1 MNLEELKK
9 KMDEEHYIYD
19 DTLSTVLYVALQ
31 LGRPLLIEGAAGVG
45 KTEVAKVMAAALD
58 RELVRLQCYEGLDES
73 KALYEWNYQKQ
84 LLSIQVNMNAQDRE
98 ALTRSLFSDEYLLER
113 PLLKSIRSE
122 KPVVLLID
130 EIDKADEEFEAFLLE
145 LLSEMQ
151 VTIPEVGT
159 IRANSV
165 PFVVLTSNRA
175 RPLSEA
181 LRRRCAYLYIEY
193 PDMEKELAI
202 LRAKLPHVDDR
213 LCAQVALA
221 VQKLRSNEVILKKP
235 SIAETLDWAAAL
247 DALGIRELTP
257 DALRKTAGFVLKN
270 NEDMAALARQTADKL
285 DAMGIKFKVVN
296 VVDLVKLQSAKENN
310 EALSDEEFAELFTE
324 DKPVLFAY
332 HSYARDVRGLIYDR
346 PNHDNFNVH
355 GYEEQGS
362 TTTPYDMVRVNNID
376 RYELQAEALRM
387 IDADKYADKI
397 NELEAFRQEAFQFAV
412 DNGYDHPDYT
422 DWVYSGVNTN
432 KQGAVSATA
441 ATAGDNE

>member
-1 MNLEELKK
+1 MDLTTLKQ
-9 KMDEEHYIYD
+9 KMDEAHYIYD
-19 DTLSTVLYVALQ
+19 DTLATVLAVALQ

-45 KTEVAKVMAAALD
+45 KTEIAKVMASALD
-58 RELVRLQCYEGLDES
+58 RDLVRLQCYEGLDES

-84 LLSIQVNMNAQDRE
+84 LLSIQVNMGKKDSDE
-98 ALTRSLFSDEYLLER
+98 LTKSLFSDEYLLER
-113 PLLKSIRSE
+113 PLLQSIRSE

-159 IRANSV
+159 IKAKTV

-181 LRRRCAYLYIEY
+181 LRRRCAYLYIQY

-221 VQKLRSNEVILKKP
+221 VQKLRSNEAILKKP

-257 DALRKTAGFVLKN
+257 DALRQTAGFVLKN
-270 NEDMAALARQTADKL
+270 NDDMAVLEEL
-285 DAMGIKFKVVN
+285 DPQEHTHECHCGG
-296 VVDLVKLQSAKENN
+296 
-310 EALSDEEFAELFTE
+310 
-324 DKPVLFAY
+324 
-332 HSYARDVRGLIYDR
+332 HCGG
-346 PNHDNFNVH
+346 HHH
-355 GYEEQGS
+355 G
-362 TTTPYDMVRVNNID
+362 
-376 RYELQAEALRM
+376 
-387 IDADKYADKI
+387 
-397 NELEAFRQEAFQFAV
+397 
-412 DNGYDHPDYT
+412 
-422 DWVYSGVNTN
+422 
-432 KQGAVSATA
+432 
-441 ATAGDNE
+441 

>member
-1 MNLEELKK
+1 MELELLKK
-9 KMDEEHYIYD
+9 KMDEARYVYD
-19 DTLSTVLYVALQ
+19 DTLATVLYVALK

-45 KTEVAKVMAAALD
+45 KTEVAKVMASALG
-58 RELVRLQCYEGLDES
+58 RELVRMQCYEGLDES

-84 LLSIQVNMNAQDRE
+84 LLSIQVNMNETDKD

-122 KPVVLLID
+122 KEVVLLID

-151 VTIPEVGT
+151 VSIPEVGT
-159 IRANSV
+159 VKARSI

-193 PDMEKELAI
+193 PDMKKELAI

-221 VQKLRSNEVILKKP
+221 VQKLRANETILKKP

-257 DALRKTAGFVLKN
+257 DALRQTAGFVLKN
-270 NEDMAALARQTADKL
+270 NEDIAAMDL
-285 DAMGIKFKVVN
+285 D
-296 VVDLVKLQSAKENN
+296 Q
-310 EALSDEEFAELFTE
+310 EEE
-324 DKPVLFAY
+324 P
-332 HSYARDVRGLIYDR
+332 
-346 PNHDNFNVH
+346 HDCNCGGH
-355 GYEEQGS
+355 CGGHHH
-362 TTTPYDMVRVNNID
+362 D
-376 RYELQAEALRM
+376 
-387 IDADKYADKI
+387 
-397 NELEAFRQEAFQFAV
+397 
-412 DNGYDHPDYT
+412 
-422 DWVYSGVNTN
+422 
-432 KQGAVSATA
+432 
-441 ATAGDNE
+441 

>member
-1 MNLEELKK
+1 MNLAELKN
-9 KMDEEHYIYD
+9 KMDQAHYIYD
-19 DTLSTVLYVALQ
+19 DTLATVLAVALE

-45 KTEVAKVMAAALD
+45 KTEIAKVMASALD

-84 LLSIQVNMNAQDRE
+84 LLSIQVNMASQDRE
-98 ALTRSLFSDEYLLER
+98 SLTQSLFTDAYLLER

-159 IRANSV
+159 IRAKTI
-165 PFVVLTSNRA
+165 PFVILTSNRA

-181 LRRRCAYLYIEY
+181 LRRRCAYLYIQY

-221 VQKLRSNEVILKKP
+221 VQKLRSNETILKKP

-257 DALRKTAGFVLKN
+257 DALRSTAGFILKN
-270 NEDMAALARQTADKL
+270 SEDLAALQE
-285 DAMGIKFKVVN
+285 M
-296 VVDLVKLQSAKENN
+296 
-310 EALSDEEFAELFTE
+310 EEEGHHCACGGNCGE
-324 DKPVLFAY
+324 
-332 HSYARDVRGLIYDR
+332 HS
-346 PNHDNFNVH
+346 H
-355 GYEEQGS
+355 G
-362 TTTPYDMVRVNNID
+362 
-376 RYELQAEALRM
+376 
-387 IDADKYADKI
+387 
-397 NELEAFRQEAFQFAV
+397 
-412 DNGYDHPDYT
+412 
-422 DWVYSGVNTN
+422 
-432 KQGAVSATA
+432 
-441 ATAGDNE
+441 

>member
-1 MNLEELKK
+1 MNLEELKR
-9 KMDEEHYIYD
+9 KMDKEHYIYD

-122 KPVVLLID
+122 KPVVLLVD

-221 VQKLRSNEVILKKP
+221 VQKLRSNEAILKKP

-270 NEDMAALARQTADKL
+270 NEDMAVL
-285 DAMGIKFKVVN
+285 DAEEMGGC
-296 VVDLVKLQSAKENN
+296 DCGGCEG
-310 EALSDEEFAELFTE
+310 
-324 DKPVLFAY
+324 
-332 HSYARDVRGLIYDR
+332 H
-346 PNHDNFNVH
+346 HH
-355 GYEEQGS
+355 G
-362 TTTPYDMVRVNNID
+362 
-376 RYELQAEALRM
+376 
-387 IDADKYADKI
+387 
-397 NELEAFRQEAFQFAV
+397 
-412 DNGYDHPDYT
+412 
-422 DWVYSGVNTN
+422 
-432 KQGAVSATA
+432 
-441 ATAGDNE
+441 

>member
-1 MNLEELKK
+1 MTFEELKQ
-9 KMDEEHYIYD
+9 KMDEAHYIYD
-19 DTLSTVLYVALQ
+19 ETLATVLYVSLS

-45 KTEVAKVMAAALD
+45 KTEIAKVMAYALD
-58 RELVRLQCYEGLDES
+58 RDLVRMQCYEGLDES

-84 LLSIQVNMNAQDRE
+84 LLSIQVNMNTQDKD
-98 ALTRSLFSDEYLLER
+98 ALTKSLFSDEYLLER
-113 PLLKSIRSE
+113 PLLQSIRSE

-151 VTIPEVGT
+151 VSIPEVGT
-159 IRANSV
+159 VKAKSI

-221 VQKLRSNEVILKKP
+221 VQKLRSSESILKKP

-257 DALRKTAGFVLKN
+257 DALRQTAGFVLKN
-270 NEDMAALARQTADKL
+270 HEDIASIEEETV
-285 DAMGIKFKVVN
+285 DACAGCGG
-296 VVDLVKLQSAKENN
+296 
-310 EALSDEEFAELFTE
+310 
-324 DKPVLFAY
+324 
-332 HSYARDVRGLIYDR
+332 H
-346 PNHDNFNVH
+346 HH
-355 GYEEQGS
+355 G
-362 TTTPYDMVRVNNID
+362 
-376 RYELQAEALRM
+376 
-387 IDADKYADKI
+387 
-397 NELEAFRQEAFQFAV
+397 
-412 DNGYDHPDYT
+412 
-422 DWVYSGVNTN
+422 
-432 KQGAVSATA
+432 
-441 ATAGDNE
+441 

>member
-1 MNLEELKK
+1 MDLNMLKQ
-9 KMDEEHYIYD
+9 KMDQCNYIYD
-19 DTLSTVLYVALQ
+19 DTLATVLAVSLA

-45 KTEVAKVMAAALD
+45 KTEIAKVMAAALD
-58 RELVRLQCYEGLDES
+58 RHLVRLQCYEGLDES

-84 LLSIQVNMNAQDRE
+84 LLSIQVNMGKQDSDE
-98 ALTRSLFSDEYLLER
+98 LTKSLFGDEFLLER

-151 VTIPEVGT
+151 VSIPEVGT
-159 IRANSV
+159 VRAKSI

-181 LRRRCAYLYIEY
+181 LRRRCAYLNISY

-221 VQKLRSNEVILKKP
+221 VQKLRSSESILKKP

-257 DALRKTAGFVLKN
+257 DALRQTAGFVLKN
-270 NEDMAALARQTADKL
+270 QEDMAALEEL
-285 DAMGIKFKVVN
+285 D
-296 VVDLVKLQSAKENN
+296 L
-310 EALSDEEFAELFTE
+310 
-324 DKPVLFAY
+324 
-332 HSYARDVRGLIYDR
+332 
-346 PNHDNFNVH
+346 HDGH
-355 GYEEQGS
+355 CGHCGGHHHE
-362 TTTPYDMVRVNNID
+362 
-376 RYELQAEALRM
+376 
-387 IDADKYADKI
+387 
-397 NELEAFRQEAFQFAV
+397 
-412 DNGYDHPDYT
+412 
-422 DWVYSGVNTN
+422 
-432 KQGAVSATA
+432 
-441 ATAGDNE
+441 